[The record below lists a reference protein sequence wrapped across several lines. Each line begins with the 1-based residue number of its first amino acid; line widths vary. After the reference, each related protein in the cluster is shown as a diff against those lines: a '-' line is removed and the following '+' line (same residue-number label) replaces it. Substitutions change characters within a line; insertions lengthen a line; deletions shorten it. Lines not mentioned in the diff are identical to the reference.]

1 MTTHD
6 KKMREITMKPWALD
20 VARWLSENVEN
31 FDPEGEAK
39 LLLTLDK
46 HFASEVKL
54 GVEEAEKQIIQAT
67 IDLLDIKPTL
77 NSKDTIVL
85 LKSIIIPSTQ
95 EHE

>member
-1 MTTHD
+1 MTYETV
-6 KKMREITMKPWALD
+6 MRSKEELFAFI
-20 VARWLSENVEN
+20 
-31 FDPEGEAK
+31 
-39 LLLTLDK
+39 
-46 HFASEVKL
+46 ASEVKR